1 MNIDILLGGIDALTK
16 SNMFLQDQNIANQ
29 IKNGIRTISDEV
41 SASIGD
47 IESHIHY
54 LRPRVDYLES
64 EGIRTQADLLNS
76 LETIANQSTII
87 SAAFAELSN
96 ALRR

>member
-1 MNIDILLGGIDALTK
+1 MNIDILLGGIDALTE

-29 IKNGIRTISDEV
+29 IKHGIRTISTEV
-41 SASIGD
+41 STQITNIDSNV
-47 IESHIHY
+47 HY
-54 LRPRVDYLES
+54 LFSKVDCLES
-64 EGIRTQADLLNS
+64 SGIGTQADLLNA
-76 LETIANQSTII
+76 LETIANQSAII